1 MHFVDK
7 FYIGCQQI
15 TRRFP
20 DKDSPKIFRQQLT
33 MKIHHVLMTYD
44 IFRGN
49 SATWP
54 HLFIFIWLNFSYSS
68 ATRELIIAIPK

>member
-7 FYIGCQQI
+7 FYFGCQQI

-20 DKDSPKIFRQQLT
+20 DKDFPKIFRPAHDENT
-33 MKIHHVLMTYD
+33 CTPRTYD

-54 HLFIFIWLNFSYSS
+54 HLLIFIWLNFSYSS